1 MGGGGEVV
9 LECGGYREDGYGYW
23 MWQDGNVGGGMGMQ
37 LRREGGEMG
46 WRRLTRVSQD
56 CEIVQL

>member
-1 MGGGGEVV
+1 MWWLSRGWIWILDVAGW
-9 LECGGYREDGYGYW
+9 ECR
-23 MWQDGNVGGGMGMQ
+23 GGMGMQ
-37 LRREGGEMG
+37 LRREGREMG